1 MRVEAGN
8 GCWLTES
15 YDIQEIK
22 DRRFVK
28 AVTVTSADELA
39 QWKEITD
46 SEKEK
51 MQAQALMFEVD
62 TVDADYLDKLDVMLR
77 GVAEKINGAG
87 LTAAQALEKK
97 AYFPRWEDETGK
109 EHYAG
114 YRFQYGETLY
124 EVVQPHTFSAEWVPG
139 VGTESLYKVVQE
151 EHEGTQEDP
160 IPWQHN
166 MELES
171 GKYYT
176 DGGVLYLCV
185 RDSGRPGR
193 ACFGRI
199 RRTG

>member
-39 QWKEITD
+39 QWREITD
-46 SEKEK
+46 TEKEK
-51 MQAQALMFEVD
+51 MQAQMFEVD
-62 TVDADYLDKLDVMLR
+62 AVDADYLDKLDVMLR

-97 AYFPRWEDETGK
+97 EYFPKWKDETGK

-114 YRFQYGETLY
+114 YRFQYGGTLY
-124 EVVQPHTFSAEWVPG
+124 EKQARN
-139 VGTESLYKVVQE
+139 K
-151 EHEGTQEDP
+151 
-160 IPWQHN
+160 
-166 MELES
+166 
-171 GKYYT
+171 
-176 DGGVLYLCV
+176 
-185 RDSGRPGR
+185 
-193 ACFGRI
+193 
-199 RRTG
+199 